1 MKTQKFNRTLKFE
14 DLTQIVIDNQMA
26 PLSIGTSDSDEISI
40 MIEMS
45 IRDME
50 EEINLDDYVSSEFAK
65 GKLSIEL
72 EEIDELDNMSDINIK
87 ASILLPQELN
97 LTVET
102 DNFPLAVSGLNAA
115 LTLHNENGPIA
126 ITDCEGRFTI
136 ENENGPIAIKNCH
149 GVQQITNENGPIR
162 IHNTTGDFILS
173 MENGPLSAEAISGD
187 NIKIESENGPI
198 KIRSACFTNV
208 TVNNENGMLYYETLP
223 VENGHFVFE
232 NENAHIHLV
241 LPINFDYT
249 LVANTEC
256 GSIKSKLNAEVVQ
269 DGNTY
274 RIVNGEGGTQIDITT
289 ENGMIKLSSDGHMNL
304 DFIRLK
310 LEQLKESIQ
319 NSKTFEDKEKVQN
332 LVENISNYINK
343 GLDSINEEKI
353 KTTINDALNS
363 MKSTVESF
371 DVSETKDKV
380 LSSLDNIHKDLF
392 EGFKDFVHSFK
403 DKVETEF
410 KSEDKHK
417 IFHGN
422 FGNFIDKDQLKKMME
437 PLKKMKHFSFD
448 MNQKEKEEVSER
460 SRMKILEMLEAGKIT
475 AEEAERLLK
484 AINKE

>member
-14 DLTQIVIDNQMA
+14 ELSEIVIDNQMA
-26 PLSIGTSDSDEISI
+26 PLLIGTSDSDEISI
-40 MIEMS
+40 SIELNV
-45 IRDME
+45 RDLD
-50 EEINLDDYVSSEFAK
+50 EEINLDDFVKTDFAT

-72 EEIDELDNMSDINIK
+72 SEIDELEDRSNVSIK
-87 ASILLPQELN
+87 ASILLPQAQN

-136 ENENGPIAIKNCH
+136 ENENGPIAINNCH
-149 GVQQITNENGPIR
+149 GVQKITNENGPIR

-208 TVNNENGMLYYETLP
+208 TVNNENGTLYYETLP

-249 LVANTEC
+249 LVANTEF
-256 GSIKSKLNAEVVQ
+256 GAIKSKLSAEVVK
-269 DGNTY
+269 DGDTY
-274 RIVNGEGGTQIDITT
+274 RIVNGEGGTQIEITT

-310 LEQLKESIQ
+310 MEQLKESIK

-332 LVENISNYINK
+332 LMESISGYINK
-343 GLDSINEEKI
+343 GLDSINEDKI
-353 KTTINDALNS
+353 KTAINDALTN
-363 MKSTVESF
+363 MKATVESF

-380 LSSLDNIHKDLF
+380 LSSLDTIHKDLF
-392 EGFKDFVHSFK
+392 DGFKEFVHNFK
-403 DKVETEF
+403 DKFETEF

-417 IFHGN
+417 GFHGN
-422 FGNFIDKDQLKKMME
+422 FANFIDKDQLKKMLE

-448 MNQKEKEEVSER
+448 LDEKEKDAVSER
-460 SRMKILEMLEAGKIT
+460 SRMKILEMLESGKIT